1 MSKLNMNLFAFTS
14 WLMINRHAETED
26 KLRIIDGY
34 EWYDY
39 MWNKYLENTD
49 VGKQIKNVESITM
62 VEAWMGLPTSNEG
75 EKLTGENN
83 NPDTTNN
90 TVTTG
95 QNNTGTYPEPNQI
108 WQHYKGG
115 RYEIIAMC
123 NHTTTNEV
131 MVIYKSL
138 SFNGFHARPYSEWH
152 DEIWDGDYCLGK
164 RFKLI
169 K

>member
-1 MSKLNMNLFAFTS
+1 MSKLNDNLFAFTA
-14 WLMINRHAETED
+14 WLVRNRHVETEA

-39 MWNKYLENTD
+39 MWNKWLQNSDAGARIQNGEET
-49 VGKQIKNVESITM
+49 I
-62 VEAWMGLPTSNEG
+62 MG
-75 EKLTGENN
+75 NN

-90 TVTTG
+90 MTTG
-95 QNNTGTYPEPNQI
+95 TKQNNKGTYPVPGQT

-115 RYEIIAMC
+115 RYEITAMC
-123 NHTTTNEV
+123 NHTDTNEV
-131 MVIYKSL
+131 LVIYRSL
-138 SFNGFHARPYSEWH
+138 SFGGFHARPYSEWH